1 VVYDIGKSITRVNKG
16 VVPERVHKWK
26 LNSSSGI

>member
-1 VVYDIGKSITRVNKG
+1 VVYDIGKSITRVIKG

-26 LNSSSGI
+26 LNSSGI